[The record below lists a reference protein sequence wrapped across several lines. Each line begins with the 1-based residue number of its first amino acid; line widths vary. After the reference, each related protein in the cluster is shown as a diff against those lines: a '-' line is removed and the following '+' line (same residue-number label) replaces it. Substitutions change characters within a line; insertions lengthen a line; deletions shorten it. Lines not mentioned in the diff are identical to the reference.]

1 MKGLGLDNKHYN
13 DGQHIVRLV
22 VANWL
27 VGIIIIIDKLFSFV
41 IDRKV
46 CFDFA
51 IYMECVKHKSQYW
64 LYTKYTNCTSQVVV
78 VSVYELK

>member
-1 MKGLGLDNKHYN
+1 MQGLGLEHKHYS
-13 DGQHIVRLV
+13 DGQHIVRL

-27 VGIIIIIDKLFSFV
+27 VGIIIIIDKLFSFI

-51 IYMECVKHKSQYW
+51 IYMECVSN
-64 LYTKYTNCTSQVVV
+64 TKVSTGCTQNILIVQV
-78 VSVYELK
+78 K

>member
-1 MKGLGLDNKHYN
+1 MKGLGQEHKHYN
-13 DGQHIVRLV
+13 DGQQIVRL

-27 VGIIIIIDKLFSFV
+27 VGIIIIIDKLFSFI

-51 IYMECVKHKSQYW
+51 IYMEGVSNTKVSTSCTHNILIAQVK
-64 LYTKYTNCTSQVVV
+64 
-78 VSVYELK
+78 